1 MRIRLIGS
9 RFIFGGLVYG
19 GTKYVGGGG
28 LLQWMK
34 ILQHKTSVIG
44 KSVGAV

>member
-1 MRIRLIGS
+1 MG
-9 RFIFGGLVYG
+9 VQNMW
-19 GTKYVGGGG
+19 GG